1 MTDDPRDR
9 PPLDF
14 PLPPADVIEEMLKQ
28 DAAIAAP
35 ARPLAAPAKLTFVG
49 GKAWTSTVPLDFPF
63 EHDGRVVREV
73 TLHRLTAAEMGEVV
87 DRLGTAFTRWDL
99 IAAMADLPVDVLRGL
114 EAGDGDAVM
123 EVGIDFLPRALKG

>member
-1 MTDDPRDR
+1 MADR
-9 PPLDF
+9 PDDDF
-14 PLPPADVIEEMLKQ
+14 PLPPPELLAEMT
-28 DAAIAAP
+28 AP
-35 ARPLAAPAKLTFVG
+35 AARPVPAPQPAAKLTFVG

-63 EHDGRVVREV
+63 EHDGRVVSEV

-99 IAAMADLPVDVLRGL
+99 IAAMADLAVDVLRGL

-123 EVGIDFLPRALKG
+123 EVGLDFLPRALKG